1 MPTLAFLFNVVLDV
15 LATSIRKKKKK
26 KRKKRKEI
34 KEIQIGKEYVKLSL
48 FAEDIKILKTPP

>member
-1 MPTLAFLFNVVLDV
+1 MPNLAFLFNVVLDV
-15 LATSIRKKKKK
+15 LATSIRKKKK